1 MAATVAAAPR
11 SNQDPGVASPRHRTW
26 VIPLTAAVVMVL
38 YAASAVLVARDQ
50 SGSDFHR
57 RTAAAIA
64 EGHLDIRPVPAEL
77 RTLPDPY
84 DAGSNLDVRVDGDV
98 QDLAYRD
105 GRLYSAHGLTIP
117 LLLVPSELAFGT
129 SPPNWVITLVAACA
143 GVAAAAWTLAQVR
156 RRFLCDLPDWTTAA
170 AVAAVGLCGPMWVVV
185 SVGNGYEA
193 AVAVGFALSMT
204 GAALLLRSTERLGS
218 TDPDRSL
225 ERARAAAGS
234 AVLGL
239 AVGARPT
246 MVVTAILLA
255 VIAAVVVARRGSRPT
270 ASLIADL
277 LTVAGP
283 FVVVGIGI
291 AAANTVRF
299 GSPTEFGFGLQ
310 LSVWDMT
317 TYPRGRLSYLAP
329 NLLDHVAAIPG
340 HRSSFPWITLRPTI
354 GGDRPSVHTSE
365 PMIGL
370 IFSAP
375 VLVVG
380 AVAALP
386 SGGAPWARARGLGT
400 AVAAAATT
408 GALLLVLVSWP
419 FNTSSLR
426 YTADGA
432 PLLLLAAAGAW
443 LTVRSDAPLASG
455 TGAGTGGRRLDRAWL
470 VALAVGI
477 AVTAAVQ
484 VPT

>member
-1 MAATVAAAPR
+1 MTADRQACTTCFGAQSTQADEFQNAVPDFVKKNHPDAAAHAAMLYINAGAAAENGKTQVTAMEKRGMHFDYVQGIDISEFNYAPYVQQMKDKGVEYVQMIGATAQFVR
-11 SNQDPGVASPRHRTW
+11 LAQAMQQQGFHPEVFMLDP
-26 VIPLTAAVVMVL
+26 TA
-38 YAASAVLVARDQ
+38 YTRDFVQ
-50 SGSDFHR
+50 SGGDAVEGATLFINFTPFEEASSNKELQLYLSWLQQVKPGAEPSFFGLFSWS
-57 RTAAAIA
+57 AA
-64 EGHLDIRPVPAEL
+64 
-77 RTLPDPY
+77 
-84 DAGSNLDVRVDGDV
+84 
-98 QDLAYRD
+98 
-105 GRLYSAHGLTIP
+105 RLF
-117 LLLVPSELAFGT
+117 V
-129 SPPNWVITLVAACA
+129 
-143 GVAAAAWTLAQVR
+143 
-156 RRFLCDLPDWTTAA
+156 
-170 AVAAVGLCGPMWVVV
+170 
-185 SVGNGYEA
+185 
-193 AVAVGFALSMT
+193 
-204 GAALLLRSTERLGS
+204 
-218 TDPDRSL
+218 
-225 ERARAAAGS
+225 ERATA
-234 AVLGL
+234 LGGKL
-239 AVGARPT
+239 TR
-246 MVVTAILLA
+246 
-255 VIAAVVVARRGSRPT
+255 

-370 IFSAP
+370 IFSAL

-386 SGGAPWARARGLGT
+386 SGRAPWARARGLGT